1 MKHLLMTTALSAVM
15 TFCLNAQTEVV
26 SDHRAAFNEW
36 RTEVKASL
44 DLTEQQTKS
53 WDQIDE
59 RYKLQ
64 RKAYKEQHRAQ
75 MEAHKKR
82 MIESR
87 EAQKAEIDA
96 LLTPEQRTKLAEL
109 REAEKARRKAERQKQ
124 QGEPGRGRKHD

>member
-1 MKHLLMTTALSAVM
+1 MTTALSAVM

-26 SDHRAAFNEW
+26 SDHRAAFDEW
-36 RTEVKASL
+36 RTKVKASL

-96 LLTPEQRTKLAEL
+96 LLTPEQRTKLDEL
-109 REAEKARRKAERQKQ
+109 REAEKARRKSERGQHR
-124 QGEPGRGRKHD
+124 GEHPSKKGKTPGN